1 MRVTELDISAA
12 AFACLQAVGIQ
23 SIEDFRQY
31 PCDELLFSP
40 HFGAA
45 EIYEVI
51 RQLNQHGLTLPK
63 IPGATLQLP
72 SPPKDEIV
80 RLRLIDGLAFTE
92 IGERVGLSKE
102 RVRQVLR
109 THYGL
114 RIQPPA
120 VGAKRRRDTIER
132 IWTS

>member
-1 MRVTELDISAA
+1 MRLTQLDISAA
-12 AFACLQAVGIQ
+12 AYACLQAIGIT
-23 SIEDFRQY
+23 SIEEFRQY
-31 PCDELLFSP
+31 PCDELLLSP

-63 IPGATLQLP
+63 VPGARLQLP

-80 RLRLIDGLAFTE
+80 RLRLIDGLTFTE
-92 IGERVGLSKE
+92 IGEHVGLSKE

-109 THYGL
+109 SHYGL
-114 RIQPPA
+114 SIQPPA
-120 VGAKRRRDTIER
+120 VGARRRRETIER

>member
-12 AFACLQAVGIQ
+12 AFACLQAIGIT

-80 RLRLIDGLAFTE
+80 RLRLIDGLTFTE
-92 IGERVGLSKE
+92 IGEHVGLSKE

-109 THYGL
+109 SHYGL